1 LYDANDAPVGNDF
14 VPEQLTDSRNPDVA
28 MDAQGNFIV
37 VWMQDKSTN
46 SIMARLYTA
55 AGTPKSAP
63 FVVSSVGFSSQTQPA
78 VAADYGGNFVVTW
91 DGHSQAASM
100 DDIYARWYNSDAV
113 AIAEQFLVNTTLGL
127 AQERPRVAMTT
138 QGEFVIVWQS
148 QTGADDYARDVFAQ
162 RYNAASMP
170 VGDELRLNSYTLDDQ
185 KYPAVAISQTA
196 RFIAAWQS
204 WGQDGSHYGIF
215 ATSAAANCPA
225 DFSGDAFVNFLDYRV
240 LANQWRTT
248 GTSLTADLIE
258 NDIIDPRDLAEFARH
273 WLTSCR

>member
-1 LYDANDAPVGNDF
+1 
-14 VPEQLTDSRNPDVA
+14 
-28 MDAQGNFIV
+28 
-37 VWMQDKSTN
+37 
-46 SIMARLYTA
+46 
-55 AGTPKSAP
+55 
-63 FVVSSVGFSSQTQPA
+63 
-78 VAADYGGNFVVTW
+78 
-91 DGHSQAASM
+91 
-100 DDIYARWYNSDAV
+100 
-113 AIAEQFLVNTTLGL
+113 
-127 AQERPRVAMTT
+127 MTT

-148 QTGADDYARDVFAQ
+148 QTAAEDSVRDVFAQ

-170 VGDELRLNSYTLDDQ
+170 VGDEFRLNSYTLDDQ

-204 WGQDGSHYGIF
+204 QGQDGSHYGIF

-240 LANQWRTT
+240 LADQWRTT

-258 NDIIDPRDLAEFARH
+258 NDIIDHCDLAEFARH